1 MDIYSAGIWSSDR
14 IGNHMSINK
23 VVFALKISIISKLQ
37 PFSMENSEKQYLPN
51 VVSDFHATPNMYLS
65 E

>member
-1 MDIYSAGIWSSDR
+1 
-14 IGNHMSINK
+14 MSISK